1 MREMTILMLN
11 SFDSAETCELIGSY
25 ILQQL
30 SQLFKH
36 HSVGLYRDDG
46 LAILKE
52 LSDPETEKVKKKV
65 IKVFKDCELKI
76 TIKPNL
82 HIVNLFDITLD
93 LRNNTYEQYR
103 KQDNHPVYIIHQ
115 PINSNYPKTILRE
128 LPKSI
133 SKRLS
138 DLSSN
143 KEIFQKATPIYFE
156 ALKKSGFNE
165 PLVFIPKTNTSDN
178 ISKKQRK
185 RKIIWFNPPFSL
197 RIKTNIGRTFLKLLK
212 QHFPKSNRL
221 HKIFNKNTVKVSY
234 SCMSNLS
241 SIISSH
247 NKRLLRPR
255 ITEYDC
261 NCRTRENC
269 PLQNQCLTP
278 NLIYR
283 ADVENNA
290 NKGTK
295 IYFGLA
301 ETSFKISI
309 MLS

>member
-1 MREMTILMLN
+1 M
-11 SFDSAETCELIGSY
+11 
-25 ILQQL
+25 
-30 SQLFKH
+30 
-36 HSVGLYRDDG
+36 
-46 LAILKE
+46 
-52 LSDPETEKVKKKV
+52 
-65 IKVFKDCELKI
+65 
-76 TIKPNL
+76 
-82 HIVNLFDITLD
+82 
-93 LRNNTYEQYR
+93 
-103 KQDNHPVYIIHQ
+103 
-115 PINSNYPKTILRE
+115 RE

-185 RKIIWFNPPFSL
+185 RKIICFNTPFSL
-197 RIKTNIGRTFLKLLK
+197 GVKANIGRTFLKLLK

-241 SIISSH
+241 SIILSH

-255 ITEYDC
+255 ITEYSC

-283 ADVENNA
+283 ADVENNP

-295 IYFGLA
+295 WSCRNIFQSTVCKSQQRFNPWGA
-301 ETSFKISI
+301 IQK
-309 MLS
+309 